1 MKYFFIIVIMLI
13 ITTNLFAQNNDEFRG
28 VWVITWEH
36 ISSSRTAEEN
46 KAQVRKI
53 LDDVKK
59 ANMNAVLWQARQGGT
74 AYYNSSYEPWGSY
87 AGSSYPGY
95 DPLAYAIEE
104 GHKRGIEVH
113 AWFNVFAASS
123 TAPGT
128 PASNNPHWICRDQAG
143 IPMVSSR
150 ALSPGL
156 DTVRAYAINV
166 AMEIVRNYDIDG
178 LHLDYVRWN
187 EYSNSEKSK
196 IYADFAEK
204 NNLLDGMIND
214 EQILDLETNKA
225 GRYLYDVDHPYSGG
239 VPSGFGTWEE
249 WWRNGV
255 TEFVRVLHDSVQS
268 IKPWVRLS
276 PAALGKYNW
285 SGWQGY
291 GSVFQDAALWF
302 NQGYIEQ
309 LTPMNYHWTTAAGF
323 YDMLV
328 GGCPQC
334 WGQWIQQGTNAGRI
348 FSVGPGSYNFGN
360 NWKNHPS
367 VVDRCRDVSWVDG
380 FQFFSYG
387 SWEDRKYWTEAGET
401 FFEYNTKIRDTGLIS
416 TAVPDEPSI
425 SIIKL
430 DSLNYEIT
438 ITPNASLSE
447 DNWFALYR
455 SEVGGVST
463 DTTNVAS
470 IRFGDSIH
478 TVVESFDGL
487 QNYNGIYTYG
497 ATTLNR
503 YWNESIVSNTVTTDA
518 IPSLAPIV
526 TETEPIEND
535 TIAVNKNIDILFS
548 KEMDINSLDSA
559 ITFTPV
565 IGIDQITWSTKWP
578 DKNKRMTIYPAG
590 NLQFATGYTLE
601 IDANATDMNGVSIDG
616 NGDGIPGDS
625 FVLDFHTKAV
635 DDEGPVVTFTY
646 PSFNT
651 WVDTFDVRDV
661 ITVVFNELIDHNSID
676 DTIMAWKKGGT
687 TLNTHYL
694 ITDMHE
700 KSILSIGS
708 FDTLISNTNHTFELR
723 NDVLDTIGNPMLS
736 DLQFSFKTAD
746 EHYIEDIMIA
756 NFSSSIGTWEDPD
769 YSGSTVGTL
778 PPQTTWGIS
787 NSVYLPASATAPIQ
801 RKAGFINYRWDT
813 SASNFLLREYLSG
826 GAPRD
831 IHFDTTYVLQVYVFG
846 DGSNNKFRFA
856 MDEGDGS
863 SWPNHE
869 VSKWVT
875 IDWYGWKLVEWDLS
889 DPNSLGTWIGNG
901 ILDFPLYRIDSF
913 QMTYDPIN
921 GAESGRI
928 YLDNFRLVKK
938 DIDYTRIEIQDNKLP
953 KSFSLEQN
961 YPNPFNPTT
970 KIDFALPKAAQT
982 SLIVYDMLGRK
993 VGEIVNDYLKPGRY
1007 SVSFNGENISSGL
1020 YVYVLRSGKEQSI
1033 KKMMLV
1039 K

>member
-1 MKYFFIIVIMLI
+1 M
-13 ITTNLFAQNNDEFRG
+13 
-28 VWVITWEH
+28 
-36 ISSSRTAEEN
+36 SSS
-46 KAQVRKI
+46 I
-53 LDDVKK
+53 
-59 ANMNAVLWQARQGGT
+59 
-74 AYYNSSYEPWGSY
+74 
-87 AGSSYPGY
+87 
-95 DPLAYAIEE
+95 
-104 GHKRGIEVH
+104 
-113 AWFNVFAASS
+113 
-123 TAPGT
+123 
-128 PASNNPHWICRDQAG
+128 
-143 IPMVSSR
+143 

-156 DTVRAYAINV
+156 DTVRAYTINV

-196 IYADFAEK
+196 MYAEFAEK
-204 NNLLDGMIND
+204 NNLLDGMVTD
-214 EQILDLETNKA
+214 DLLLDMENNKS

-249 WWRNGV
+249 WWRYST

-268 IKPWVRLS
+268 AKPWVRLS

-291 GSVFQDAALWF
+291 GSVYQDAALWF

-334 WGQWIQQGTNAGRI
+334 WGQWIQQGTSDGRI
-348 FSVGPGSYNFGN
+348 FSVGPGSYNFGS

-367 VVDRCRDVSWVDG
+367 VVDRCRDVAWVDG

-387 SWEDRKYWTEAGET
+387 SWEDRKYWPEAGET
-401 FFEYNTKIRDTGLIS
+401 FFPYKTKIRDNGLIS

-438 ITPNASLSE
+438 ITPNVSLSE

-470 IRFGDSIH
+470 IRFGDSVH
-478 TVVESFDGL
+478 TIVESFDGF

-503 YWNESIVSNTVTTDA
+503 YWNESIVSNTVNTDA
-518 IPSLAPIV
+518 IPSLAPTV
-526 TETEPIEND
+526 TESEPIEND
-535 TIAVNKNIDILFS
+535 TIAVNANIVILFS

-559 ITFTPV
+559 ITFTPAV
-565 IGIDQITWSTKWP
+565 NIDQITWSTKWP
-578 DKNKRMTIYPAG
+578 DENKKMTINPSG
-590 NLQFATGYTLE
+590 NFQFATNYTLE
-601 IDANATDMNGVSIDG
+601 INANATDLNGVSIDG
-616 NGDGIPGDS
+616 NSDGNPGDS
-625 FVLDFHTKAV
+625 YILNFSTKAV

-646 PSFNT
+646 PSSNT
-651 WVDTFDVRDV
+651 YIDTFDVRDV
-661 ITVVFNELIDHNSID
+661 ITVIFNELIDHNSLD
-676 DTIMAWKKGGT
+676 DSIMTWEKDGAI
-687 TLNTHYL
+687 LNTQYL

-708 FDTLISNTNHTFELR
+708 FDTLISNTNHTFELSTA
-723 NDVLDTIGNPMLS
+723 VLDTIGNPMLS
-736 DLQFSFKTAD
+736 DLQYSFKTAD
-746 EHYIEDIMIA
+746 EHYIEDILLA
-756 NFSSSIGTWEDPD
+756 NFSSSVGTWEDPD
-769 YSGSTVGTL
+769 YSGSTVGTI

-787 NSVYLPASATAPIQ
+787 SNVYLPATATASFH
-801 RKAGFINYRWDT
+801 KKSGYINYVWDT
-813 SASNFLLREYLSG
+813 SASSFLLRDYLSG
-826 GAPRD
+826 GAPRNVT
-831 IHFDTTYVLQVYVFG
+831 FDTTYVLQVYVFG

-856 MDEGDGS
+856 LDEGDGS
-863 SWPNHE
+863 TWPFHE

-875 IDWYGWKLVEWDLS
+875 IDWYGWKLIEWDLS
-889 DPNSLGTWIGNG
+889 DPNSVGSWYCNS
-901 ILDFPLYRIDSF
+901 ILDYPLYRIDSF

-928 YLDNFRLVKK
+928 YLDNLRLVKK
-938 DIDYTRIEIQDNKLP
+938 DIDYTSINIQDEQLP
-953 KSFSLEQN
+953 KEFLLKQN

-970 KIDFALPKAAQT
+970 KIDF
-982 SLIVYDMLGRK
+982 SLIEAGHTNLIIYDMLGRK
-993 VGEIVNDYLKPGRY
+993 VTELVNDFMKPGTY
-1007 SVSFNGENISSGL
+1007 SVTFDGKDISSGL
-1020 YVYVLRSGKEQSI
+1020 YIYVLRSGSNQSI